1 MKRFER
7 SNGLD
12 TALYKN
18 YLYLFMMGIEW
29 TEKMRT
35 EEIRVWV
42 GLANISQTIRELRL
56 GWLGRER
63 ERQRNKQIRSN

>member
-18 YLYLFMMGIEW
+18 YLYLLSSERGIHDDLQEG
-29 TEKMRT
+29 T
-35 EEIRVWV
+35 
-42 GLANISQTIRELRL
+42 
-56 GWLGRER
+56 
-63 ERQRNKQIRSN
+63 

>member
-18 YLYLFMMGIEW
+18 YLYLLPHLRGDICYIMVEPLL
-29 TEKMRT
+29 
-35 EEIRVWV
+35 IRWEFLERCRAAR
-42 GLANISQTIRELRL
+42 GHTMLAMF
-56 GWLGRER
+56 
-63 ERQRNKQIRSN
+63 

>member
-18 YLYLFMMGIEW
+18 YLYLFFLHVMYDEDEFVM
-29 TEKMRT
+29 
-35 EEIRVWV
+35 V
-42 GLANISQTIRELRL
+42 GYD
-56 GWLGRER
+56 
-63 ERQRNKQIRSN
+63 

>member
-18 YLYLFMMGIEW
+18 YLEVRIFVCFY
-29 TEKMRT
+29 
-35 EEIRVWV
+35 
-42 GLANISQTIRELRL
+42 ANPKLHSMCVTVVF
-56 GWLGRER
+56 
-63 ERQRNKQIRSN
+63 

>member
-35 EEIRVWV
+35 EE
-42 GLANISQTIRELRL
+42 
-56 GWLGRER
+56 
-63 ERQRNKQIRSN
+63 